1 MEQYQKTNV
10 NTYLTLFII
19 CLRLHSA
26 KQVNIPS
33 LWHSYIYRMTKNS
46 ELQYNNLTD
55 VMLTSGKKYNKFNVH
70 SKDCTKLQNN
80 KVDSILS
87 SDFLYILHTEVKKQ
101 QQ

>member
-33 LWHSYIYRMTKNS
+33 LWHFCILYRMTKNS
-46 ELQYNNLTD
+46 KLQYNNLID
-55 VMLTSGKKYNKFNVH
+55 VMLTSGKK
-70 SKDCTKLQNN
+70 
-80 KVDSILS
+80 
-87 SDFLYILHTEVKKQ
+87 KQ
-101 QQ
+101 QI

>member
-55 VMLTSGKKYNKFNVH
+55 VMLTSGKK
-70 SKDCTKLQNN
+70 
-80 KVDSILS
+80 
-87 SDFLYILHTEVKKQ
+87 KQ
-101 QQ
+101 QI